1 MNAARKISKQIQCE
15 SASSVDFDP
24 RLGKLKSTHVNM
36 FVQELS
42 ATSPEFSLV
51 CYMFVQV
58 YTIFY
63 TRF

>member
-1 MNAARKISKQIQCE
+1 MQWE

-24 RLGKLKSTHVNM
+24 RLEKLKSTRVNM

-51 CYMFVQV
+51 YYMFVQV
-58 YTIFY
+58 
-63 TRF
+63 